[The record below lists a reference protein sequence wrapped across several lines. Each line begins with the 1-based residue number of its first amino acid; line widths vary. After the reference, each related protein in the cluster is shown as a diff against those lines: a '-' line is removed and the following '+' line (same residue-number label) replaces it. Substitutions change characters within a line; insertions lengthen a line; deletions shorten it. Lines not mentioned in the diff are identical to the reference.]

1 MGMRVDEPG
10 HDGHV
15 SKIKVS
21 RAFPGRANPADP
33 PLLKCHHPVLDG
45 RTLHGED
52 IARLESE
59 RVSSHR
65 LSPVALA
72 LRPRRDPLLG
82 VQLHGEHAH
91 TWRTDSRSILLERR
105 LYVVVAGGA

>member
-1 MGMRVDEPG
+1 MSVRVHEAG

-21 RAFPGRANPADP
+21 SAFLGWAYPADP

-72 LRPRRDPLLG
+72 LRPRRDPPLG

-91 TWRTDSRSILLERR
+91 TRRTDPWESRH
-105 LYVVVAGGA
+105 